1 MIFIDLFYSL
11 YYSKFMNS
19 QASKEKK
26 FTEQIEKWIMYFL
39 YLLFGGLFF
48 LISLQGSWSEA
59 IILLPIAAF
68 TIPLTKWGMRWQNE
82 RYIRSAQ
89 NQDDLKIVS
98 EKLEELE
105 VRISELEEK

>member
-1 MIFIDLFYSL
+1 
-11 YYSKFMNS
+11 MNS

-26 FTEQIEKWIMYFL
+26 ITEQIEKWIMYFL

-98 EKLEELE
+98 AKLEELE
-105 VRISELEEK
+105 VRITKLEEK

>member
-1 MIFIDLFYSL
+1 
-11 YYSKFMNS
+11 MNS

-98 EKLEELE
+98 AKLEEFE
-105 VRISELEEK
+105 VRISKLEKK